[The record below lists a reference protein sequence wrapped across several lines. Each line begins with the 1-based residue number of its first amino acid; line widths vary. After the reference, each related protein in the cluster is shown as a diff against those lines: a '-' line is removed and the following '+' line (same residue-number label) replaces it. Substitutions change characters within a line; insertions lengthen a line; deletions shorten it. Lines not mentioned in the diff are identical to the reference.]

1 MGLPLASAAAVSR
14 DLGHRTAT
22 GLRVL
27 LTRAAVLGVAALPL
41 RAQDAVDAPAT
52 ARTFWH
58 EVRRVPDDIA
68 WALAGPGRLDGRE
81 AATAAGVLAVSGVL
95 SIWDDDIDRWI
106 VRHDTT
112 SRMLRLIRPVRE
124 GTRFALGELP
134 TGTRMPAIGMALYA
148 AGFVGRN
155 ANLREAGLGC
165 ISTWVASAGA
175 RYALYYTAHR
185 LRPDSADGDQYRMGL
200 GGQGWQR
207 QSFFGGHVANAMA
220 CSSFLAERFDLGAA
234 EPVLFIYS
242 GAVGVA
248 RMADRRHWAS
258 DIAVGTAFGLAVG
271 RAVAGRSSRRAARP
285 EDPPVPLVTVRLTF

>member
-1 MGLPLASAAAVSR
+1 MP
-14 DLGHRTAT
+14 T
-22 GLRVL
+22 
-27 LTRAAVLGVAALPL
+27 VA

-52 ARTFWH
+52 PRTLWH
-58 EVRRVPDDIA
+58 EVRRVPDDIS
-68 WALAGPGRLDGRE
+68 WALAGPWRLDGGE
-81 AATAAGVLAVSGVL
+81 AAVAAGVLAASGVL
-95 SIWDDDIDRWI
+95 SIWDDDIDRWL
-106 VRHDTT
+106 VRNDS
-112 SRMLRLIRPVRE
+112 SRILRLIRPVRE
-124 GTRFALGELP
+124 GAKFALGELP

-175 RYALYYTAHR
+175 RYALYYTSHR

-234 EPVLFIYS
+234 EPVMFVYS
-242 GAVGVA
+242 GAVGLA

-285 EDPPVPLVTVRLTF
+285 ADPPVPLVTVRVTF